1 MDRSI
6 IINSNNSII
15 LAEGH
20 ARGFWHSWR
29 AISLG
34 ILLGVCGLFGI
45 LLFEISRAMPWP
57 ADTSVF
63 FVASPR
69 DAAKLPES
77 LRKTLPLD
85 WSVYLACDTG
95 WPLIIGVYR
104 KEQGWYSFVMSPSW
118 CQPRTEKLHVVKRG
132 LIVLASDTA
141 LDSSEEK
148 NYLSLLFAGGF
159 GHPVLAVA
167 PESLSMLTGIAD
179 QSPTGTWN
187 WFRQGENSIRSNID
201 LAVMPSLHAPAA
213 DVSIRFA
220 KSLLPE
226 GIPFLPDIARRAR
239 LPNLT
244 QADIVFGNEMPEVIR
259 LSFDK
264 TLNEDNASAL
274 LGAYG
279 FTSRRAIKLPDGT
292 ISFER
297 IEPIATSGTSL
308 LGSRKDEKGRS
319 ALISGQIFTLSSAS
333 SSVDLPLA
341 PACAETGA
349 WARLSTKSVAALLKR
364 VGLNIQ
370 EQDLRPIQIVSEKGK
385 LAICFE

>member
-6 IINSNNSII
+6 FINSGNSII

-20 ARGFWHSWR
+20 SRGFWHSWR

-34 ILLGVCGLFGI
+34 ILLGLCGLLGA
-45 LLFEISRAMPWP
+45 LLYAISRPLPWP

-69 DAAKLPES
+69 DAEKLPES
-77 LRKTLPLD
+77 LINTLPSD
-85 WSVYLACDTG
+85 WKAYLVCDTR

-118 CQPRTEKLHVVKRG
+118 CQPHTEKLHVLKRG

-141 LDSSEEK
+141 LDSTENK
-148 NYLSLLFAGGF
+148 NYLGLLFAGGL
-159 GHPVLAVA
+159 GHPALAVA

-179 QSPTGTWN
+179 QSPTGTWS
-187 WFRQGENSIRSNID
+187 WFRQGKNSVRSDIE
-201 LAVMPSLHAPAA
+201 LAVMPARNAPAV

-220 KSLLPE
+220 KSMLPE

-308 LGSRKDEKGRS
+308 LGSRKDQKGRS

-333 SSVDLPLA
+333 SSAELPLA

-349 WARLSTKSVAALLKR
+349 WARLSAKSLASILKR
-364 VGLNIQ
+364 VGLQIQ
-370 EQDLRPIQIVSEKGK
+370 EKDLKPIQIVSEKGK
-385 LAICFE
+385 LAVCFE

>member
-6 IINSNNSII
+6 FINSNSSII

-29 AISLG
+29 AVSLG
-34 ILLGVCGLFGI
+34 ILLGLCGLLGT
-45 LLFEISRAMPWP
+45 LLYAISRPLPWP
-57 ADTSVF
+57 ADTSLF
-63 FVASPR
+63 FVVSPR
-69 DAAKLPES
+69 DAEKPPES
-77 LRKTLPLD
+77 LRKTLPSD
-85 WSVYLACDTG
+85 WTAYLVCDTR

-141 LDSSEEK
+141 IESAEQK
-148 NYLSLLFAGGF
+148 NYLGLLLESGF
-159 GHPVLAVA
+159 GHPALAVA
-167 PESLSMLTGIAD
+167 PESLSLLTGIAD

-187 WFRQGENSIRSNID
+187 WFRPGKNSIRSNID
-201 LAVMPSLHAPAA
+201 LPIMPARNAPAA
-213 DVSIRFA
+213 DVSIRFS
-220 KSLLPE
+220 KSMLPE
-226 GIPFLPDIARRAR
+226 GVPFLPDIARRAR

-244 QADIVFGNEMPEVIR
+244 QADVVFGSDTPEVIR

-279 FTSRRAIKLPDGT
+279 FTSRRAIKLPDGS

-308 LGSRKDEKGRS
+308 LGSRKDEKGRL
-319 ALISGQIFTLSSAS
+319 ALISGQTFTLSSAS
-333 SSVDLPLA
+333 SSSDLPLA

-349 WARLSTKSVAALLKR
+349 WARLSTKSLSALLKR
-364 VGLNIQ
+364 VGLQ
-370 EQDLRPIQIVSEKGK
+370 MEEKDLRPIQIVSEKGK